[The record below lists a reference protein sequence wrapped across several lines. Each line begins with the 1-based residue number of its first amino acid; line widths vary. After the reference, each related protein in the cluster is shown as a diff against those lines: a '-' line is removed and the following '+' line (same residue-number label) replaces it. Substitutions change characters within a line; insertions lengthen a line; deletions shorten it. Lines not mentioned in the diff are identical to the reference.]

1 VCTQAAMRT
10 LKGIT
15 NEQVGMGMGMGK
27 TLPPPPSHPKIGPT
41 DLMLIV
47 HQEGG
52 EFELGPINIE

>member
-1 VCTQAAMRT
+1 MRT